1 MALKYR
7 TCRRCHTPKLL
18 TEFTID
24 STYRYGSREICK
36 DCEAN
41 PRAQAN
47 TKWRANAQAKI
58 RTCPDHKLEYRDRYC
73 PECRKAER
81 REYLAGRQ
89 DEIRVQRAE
98 RYRRDK
104 ELPGWLD
111 NHYEKS
117 RQTYERI
124 RMQVHEA
131 YGGKCYC
138 CGLDDWRF
146 LTVDH
151 VHNDGH
157 KDRHPNGR
165 RVTGHKIY
173 KEALAA
179 VGTGRF
185 RLACFN
191 CNCARQHRG
200 EGGVCPHEL
209 DRRKLAEVA

>member
-1 MALKYR
+1 MALQYR
-7 TCRRCHTPKLL
+7 TCRRCHTPKAL
-18 TEFTID
+18 TEFTAD
-24 STYRYGSREICK
+24 SSFRRGYREICK

-47 TKWRANAQAKI
+47 AKWRANAQA
-58 RTCPDHKLEYRDRYC
+58 RTRICVHHQIEYRDRCC
-73 PECRKAER
+73 PECKRMAN
-81 REYLAGRQ
+81 REYRAGMQ
-89 DEIRVQRAE
+89 EQIRVQRAAKYQ
-98 RYRRDK
+98 RSK
-104 ELPGWLD
+104 AIPGWLED
-111 NHYEKS
+111 HYQRG

-124 RMQVHEA
+124 RVQVHEA

-200 EGGVCPHEL
+200 QDGVCPHEL
-209 DRRKLAEVA
+209 DRRANREAA